1 MRYQQGDIIEVN
13 FLFPNGEFKPH
24 PAIIISNDYLQE
36 VEYGYI
42 YLVLITSKNYNE
54 EFSYPLTDEMLSFKM
69 NKQSYVKC
77 HIISGNTVRDIVR
90 KIGYIKKP
98 FFEEIKKKVIASVF

>member
-36 VEYGYI
+36 VEDGY
-42 YLVLITSKNYNE
+42 N
-54 EFSYPLTDEMLSFKM
+54 
-69 NKQSYVKC
+69 
-77 HIISGNTVRDIVR
+77 
-90 KIGYIKKP
+90 
-98 FFEEIKKKVIASVF
+98 

>member
-36 VEYGYI
+36 V
-42 YLVLITSKNYNE
+42 LITSKNYNE

-69 NKQSYVKC
+69 NKPSYVKC

-90 KIGYIKKP
+90 KIGYIKQP